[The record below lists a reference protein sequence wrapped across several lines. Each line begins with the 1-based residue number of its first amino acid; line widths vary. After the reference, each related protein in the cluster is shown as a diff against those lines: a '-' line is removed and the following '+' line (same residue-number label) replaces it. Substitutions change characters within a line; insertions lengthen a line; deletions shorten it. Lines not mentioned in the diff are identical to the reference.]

1 MRSPWVERLIGEE
14 VNDLLASELRS
25 DKKDFTVSGFV
36 DASDPEALPKLI
48 SHITEKGWRE
58 VFLHVVGMMKPA
70 DELLLLMKQQIDAL
84 VVEDETLQQ
93 LLLWVNQKSL
103 SAKIPYKR
111 AEVRAF
117 YLALVAVLG
126 KAFVR
131 TLDPNLHLN
140 SAKARNACPSL

>member
-1 MRSPWVERLIGEE
+1 L
-14 VNDLLASELRS
+14 
-25 DKKDFTVSGFV
+25 SGFV

-58 VFLHVVGMMKPA
+58 VFLHVVSMMKPA

-103 SAKIPYKR
+103 SAEIPYKR

-131 TLDPNLHLN
+131 TLDPNLQLN
-140 SAKARNACPSL
+140 SAKARNACPSF